1 MDSEEKQR
9 LLARHLRAMGKHKSY
24 EQLKQQKE
32 ASRARKAT
40 RGKRKPARRDW
51 HDDDEGEAP
60 LEKIKA
66 PSCERAAPP
75 RTAQDSGAFAA
86 LETAQVIG
94 LSQQRARL
102 EVGEEVLDA
111 VVPRFPAEGPTV
123 AVGDF
128 VRFERRAFGLVLVRE
143 IQARK
148 SELSRPDPANPQRRL
163 VLAANVDLVVCV
175 VAAREPAWKP
185 GFVDRV
191 LLAAEQGRV
200 RTLLV
205 LNKLD
210 LLDAPARA
218 ALDAQ
223 LAPYRAIGVEVHT
236 VSGVSGSGMAALATA
251 LAGLTCVFVG
261 PSGVGK
267 SSLQNA
273 LDPRGERAIGEV
285 RASDGKGRHTTTASK
300 LRECAAGTR
309 LIDTPG
315 LRQFGLAG
323 FDRRTLADWFPE
335 FRAWAS
341 RCRFRDCRHLG
352 EPGCGVLDAVGAG
365 RIPAQRHA
373 AYARIAASLE

>member
-1 MDSEEKQR
+1 VDFEEKQR
-9 LLARHLRAMGKHKSY
+9 FLARQLRAIGKHKSY

-32 ASRARKAT
+32 ISRARKAT
-40 RGKRKPARRDW
+40 RGKHKPARRDW
-51 HDDDEGEAP
+51 PDDDDEAP
-60 LEKIKA
+60 LKKIRTA
-66 PSCERAAPP
+66 SRERAAPP
-75 RTAQDSGAFAA
+75 QAAQASGASAA

-102 EVGEEVLDA
+102 QVGDEALDA
-111 VVPRFPAEGPTV
+111 VVPRPDAESLML
-123 AVGDF
+123 AIGDF
-128 VRFERRAFGLVLVRE
+128 VRFERRAGGLVLVHE
-143 IQARK
+143 ILERK
-148 SELSRPDPANPQRRL
+148 SELSRPDPANAQRRL
-163 VLAANVDLVVCV
+163 VLAANVDLAVCV
-175 VAAREPAWKP
+175 VAAREPTWKP

-200 RTLLV
+200 RTSLV
-205 LNKLD
+205 VNKID
-210 LLDAPARA
+210 LLDAAERA

-223 LAPYRAIGVEVHT
+223 LAPYRAIGVEVHA
-236 VSGVSGSGMAALATA
+236 VSGASGSGISALAAA

-273 LDPRGERAIGEV
+273 LDPRGERAVGGV
-285 RASDGKGRHTTTASK
+285 RASDGKGRHTTTASE
-300 LRECAAGTR
+300 LRRCASGAR

-335 FRAWAS
+335 FSAWAS
-341 RCRFRDCRHLG
+341 ACRFRDCRHLA
-352 EPGCGVLDAVGAG
+352 EPGCGVLEAVQSG
-365 RIPAQRHA
+365 RIPPQRHA